1 MLIIFKSEFLLFS
14 YYYRVIIIINL
25 NFIFRNSSVNL
36 SSDSSVDEEYVL
48 GNLNTLLQKK
58 GIIDSNKEWPMF
70 KHVDDDDN
78 DDDRSLTDQLL
89 DIYPCSSYDR

>member
-1 MLIIFKSEFLLFS
+1 M
-14 YYYRVIIIINL
+14 L
-25 NFIFRNSSVNL
+25 NFDFRNKFIDL
-36 SSDSSVDEEYVL
+36 SSDSSVDGEYTL

-58 GIIDSNKEWPMF
+58 GIINSDKEWPMF
-70 KHVDDDDN
+70 KNIDD